1 MSETLD
7 PVAIADLKL
16 GAGDSLKPITALGTA
31 RTATDPKMVA
41 LSEVIDALND
51 RFGDESFTRSQ
62 QQSWVE
68 ANLRELLSDPTL
80 VTQANANG
88 LTQFLESQDFQDA
101 ISTTLM
107 DNQQAFEKMT
117 EMPPTR
123 SASTA
128 TSLRRWASCSTSG
141 RRHRTS
147 TVGAMPTPH
156 QSRQATPQER
166 VTKTPDVHLRAGRR
180 RVVVCKTNRL

>member
-117 EMPPTR
+117 EI
-123 SASTA
+123 A
-128 TSLRRWASCSTSG
+128 TNEVGFHGDFIAAMGKLFHLWAT
-141 RRHRTS
+141 
-147 TVGAMPTPH
+147 
-156 QSRQATPQER
+156 
-166 VTKTPDVHLRAGRR
+166 TPDEYGGGDADASPEQTGDTAGEGD
-180 RVVVCKTNRL
+180 KDA